1 MSKIEQW
8 PDYELTPIWD
18 EVINNKHKEALFML
32 LPDDTPEAEHLT
44 PTHRGKPDL
53 LSDLDDLLLD

>member
-18 EVINNKHKEALFML
+18 EMINGKHKEALLME
-32 LPDDTPEAEHLT
+32 TEHLT

-53 LSDLDDLLLD
+53 LTDLADLDDLLLD